1 MKTNVKLYLAPTLLA
16 IIVVFA
22 SCEKNN
28 PDDQPGDPV
37 DIFTEVYQKE
47 VIDSAN
53 RFALDL
59 FRPIVTDSKG
69 SENIMISPFSIT
81 SALSMTLNGAAGE
94 TFEAMRRT
102 LRLEDKTLQEINET
116 YLKLMTEMVPV
127 DDRVILEIANSV
139 WVEKKFPV
147 KQSFISALQEYYKA
161 EAREIDINNPNA
173 VDIVNDWIGEKT
185 HDKITEMLEDLNSD
199 LTMLLVNAIYFNGK
213 WRYQFDEDDTSEDP
227 FYVTPA
233 SPKDV
238 PMMHQKENFNIIETD
253 DAKIVELPYG
263 QGNYTMVVVLPNES
277 VTTADLAATLTPE
290 LWQGWME
297 TLPDCTHEVDL
308 SLPRF
313 KYKYKRELKDDL
325 INMGMGIAFTWD
337 ADFSNISDMPSWI
350 SRVLHESFIET
361 NEEGT
366 EAAAATVVEMVN
378 TSVPVT
384 ITVNVNRPFLY
395 FIREISTGTILFM
408 GRVSDP
414 TVN

>member
-1 MKTNVKLYLAPTLLA
+1 MLVISYG
-16 IIVVFA
+16 
-22 SCEKNN
+22 CEKNN
-28 PDDQPGDPV
+28 PKNQPGDPV
-37 DIFTEVYQKE
+37 EILTEVYQKE

-53 RFALDL
+53 SFAFDL
-59 FRPIVTDSKG
+59 FRPIITDSKG

-94 TFEAMRRT
+94 TFEAIRDA

-116 YLKLMTEMVPV
+116 YLKLMTEMIPV
-127 DDRVILEIANSV
+127 DKRVVLEIANSV

-147 KQSFISALQEYYKA
+147 KQPFISALQEYYLA
-161 EAREIDINNPNA
+161 EAREIDIANPDA
-173 VDIVNDWIGEKT
+173 VDIVNDWIAEKT

-213 WRYQFDEDDTSEDP
+213 WRYQFDEDDTSDQP
-227 FYVTPA
+227 FYVTPT

-263 QGNYTMVVVLPNES
+263 QGNYTMVVVLPDES
-277 VTTADLAATLTPE
+277 VTTADLAAILTPE
-290 LWQGWME
+290 LWHGWME
-297 TLPDCTHEVDL
+297 TLSEGTHEVDL

-313 KYKYKRELKDDL
+313 KYKYKRELNDDL
-325 INMGMGIAFTWD
+325 KNMGMGIAFTWD
-337 ADFSNISDMPSWI
+337 ADFSKISDFPSWI